1 LTFQVG
7 GKADPYTLCL
17 DDISLRGGYVKGPY
31 DPDVGSPVRINQDGY
46 LTHGPKNGTFVTD
59 KTTALPFTVNAADG
73 SQVASGSTK
82 PFGTD
87 PSSKK
92 NVQTFDFS
100 QLATVGKGYTVTI
113 DGKTSEPF
121 AVGDDVYSQLRK
133 DSLSFFYQQRS
144 GIAIDGNLV
153 GAKYARPAGHIGV
166 APNQGDTSVP
176 CVSTSPCAQPMN
188 LVGGWYDAGDQGK
201 YVVNGGIAVSQLM
214 SSWERT
220 LTEGDAPGNG
230 FRDGQ
235 LQVPEKGNGVPDV
248 LDEARWELEWML
260 KMQVPGGEPLAGMV
274 HHKMNDDQW
283 TGLPMRPEQDPRP
296 RLVYAPSTAATLNF
310 AAAAA
315 QGARLF
321 KPYDP
326 AFADELLSAAT
337 TAWTA
342 AQAHPA
348 MYFNTDN
355 GGGGG
360 GYGDN
365 NVTDEFYW
373 AGAELF
379 ITTGQDTYRQAVL
392 TSPLYGDTN
401 AVFPRG
407 GMSWGDTAGLGEIA
421 LATVPNTLTADQLA
435 AVRSTVTHAA
445 DGYAADAKATAYG
458 LPFQGKYVWGSNSQ
472 ILNNGVVLG
481 TAYDLTG
488 DTAYRNAALSAM
500 DYVLGR
506 NAMNQSYVTGYGTRY
521 SKNEHHRFWA
531 HELDDSLPNPPAGSI
546 AGGPNEDETTGED
559 LGGCAP
565 AMCYI
570 DDIEK
575 FTVNEVAINWNSA
588 LAWMASF
595 ADDMGATDNG
605 SGDGGSGGATGGT
618 TGGTTTGGTT
628 GGTTTGGTTTGGTTG
643 GTGDAS
649 CSVDVSSNRWG
660 GGFVTNVTV
669 HNNGSAAVSP
679 WKLTWS
685 YSDDQKITSY
695 WSSTIAQSG
704 QAVTATPLDWNQ
716 TIPAAGS
723 VDFGFQGNVT
733 GTGTDPTSFSL
744 NGKACTS
751 R

>member
-1 LTFQVG
+1 
-7 GKADPYTLCL
+7 
-17 DDISLRGGYVKGPY
+17 
-31 DPDVGSPVRINQDGY
+31 
-46 LTHGPKNGTFVTD
+46 
-59 KTTALPFTVNAADG
+59 
-73 SQVASGSTK
+73 VASGSTK

-100 QLATVGKGYTVTI
+100 QVNTPGKGYTVTV

-121 AVGDDVYSQLRK
+121 AIGDDVYSQLRK
-133 DSLSFFYQQRS
+133 DSLSFFYQQRY

-166 APNQGDTSVP
+166 APNQGDTSVA
-176 CVSTSPCAQPMN
+176 CDTSSPCSAPMN
-188 LVGGWYDAGDQGK
+188 LVGGWYDAGDHGK
-201 YVVNGGIAVSQLM
+201 YVVNGGFAVSQML

-220 LTEGDAPGNG
+220 VTEKDAPGNG

-235 LQVPEKGNGVPDV
+235 LQVPEKGNSVPDV

-260 KMQVPGGEPLAGMV
+260 KMQVPAGEPLAGMV
-274 HHKMNDDQW
+274 HHKMNDDTW
-283 TGLPMRPEQDPRP
+283 TGLPMRPDQDPRT
-296 RLVYAPSTAATLNF
+296 RLVYAPSTAATLNL

-321 KPYDP
+321 KTYDP
-326 AFADELLSAAT
+326 AFADKLLNAAT

-348 MYFNTDN
+348 MYFGTSA

-360 GYGDN
+360 GYGDD
-365 NVTDEFYW
+365 NVSDEFYW
-373 AGAELF
+373 AAAELF
-379 ITTGQDTYRQAVL
+379 VTTGDNAYGQAVL
-392 TSPLYGDTN
+392 TSPLYGKTD

-407 GMSWGDTAGLGEIA
+407 GISWGDTAGLGELD
-421 LATVPNTLTADQLA
+421 LATVPNKLTADQLA
-435 AVRSTVTHAA
+435 AVRSTVTQAA

-458 LPFQGKYVWGSNSQ
+458 LPYQGKYVWGSNGQ
-472 ILNNGVVLG
+472 ILDNAMVLG
-481 TAYDLTG
+481 TAFDLTG
-488 DTAYRNAALSAM
+488 KSDYRDAALAAM

-506 NAMNQSYVTGYGTRY
+506 NPMNQSYVTGYGTRY

-546 AGGPNEDETTGED
+546 AGGPNEDETNGED

-575 FTVNEVAINWNSA
+575 YTVNEVAINWNSA
-588 LAWMASF
+588 LAWMSSF
-595 ADDMGATDNG
+595 ADDMGATDTG
-605 SGDGGSGGATGGT
+605 SGDGGSGGTTTGGTSTGGTT
-618 TGGTTTGGTT
+618 TGGTTTGGDSGGTTT
-628 GGTTTGGTTTGGTTG
+628 GGTTTGGTTTGGGAGGTTTG
-643 GTGDAS
+643 GTGGAS
-649 CSVDVSSNRWG
+649 CAVHVASDRWG
-660 GGFVTNVTV
+660 GGFVTGVEVYNT
-669 HNNGSAAVSP
+669 GSTDISP

-685 YSDDQKITSY
+685 YSDDQKITGY
-695 WSSTIAQSG
+695 WSSALTQNG
-704 QAVTATPLDWNQ
+704 HDVTATSLDWNK
-716 TIPAAGS
+716 TISAGGS
-723 VDFGFQGNVT
+723 VKFGFQGTVT

-744 NGKACTS
+744 NGQACTS